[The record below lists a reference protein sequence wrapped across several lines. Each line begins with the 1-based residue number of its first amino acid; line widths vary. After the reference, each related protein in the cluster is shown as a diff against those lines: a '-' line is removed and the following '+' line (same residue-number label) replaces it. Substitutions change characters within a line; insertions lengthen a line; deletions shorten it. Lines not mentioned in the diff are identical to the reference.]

1 MAIRMVYLGTHLSDL
16 TGKRVQI
23 SKLARLLGL
32 KRETLGACLRRSERV
47 QKNRTIDDKD
57 LARYLDDSYRDC
69 MAAVIVPDIKYQ
81 SHRELMA
88 RAW

>member
-1 MAIRMVYLGTHLSDL
+1 MAIRMKYLGTHLPEL
-16 TGKRVQI
+16 TGKIVQV

-47 QKNRTIDDKD
+47 QKNRTIDDED
-57 LARYLDDSYRDC
+57 LARYLGGDYC
-69 MAAVIVPDIKYQ
+69 GTGAEAVVPDERY
-81 SHRELMA
+81 SGHRALMA